1 MRLATWN
8 VNSARTRKQ
17 HIVDFLQHRDID
29 VLAVQETKCQDKQFP
44 AELFEDLGYDVAHV
58 GVNQWNG
65 VALLSR
71 VGLTDV
77 QRSFPGQPR
86 FHKDADAPQ
95 ELEPRAIGALCGG
108 VRVWSLYVPNGRSIF
123 DRHYDYKLRWLY
135 ALRNHVRQELVTD
148 PKQMMALV
156 GDFNVA
162 RCDEDVW
169 DREFFRGKTHVTP
182 AERVA
187 LEDLMDAG
195 QLRDIAGE
203 LTKNSW
209 TYWDYQGFRFDRDEG
224 MRIDY
229 QLASPALAKVAVSA
243 QVDKQARAA
252 QKASDHAPVIVEY
265 EVPKSPQ
272 GPESAKGAQTP
283 QGSQGAKGTSAA
295 AADSED

>member
-95 ELEPRAIGALCGG
+95 ELEPRAVGALCGG

-135 ALRNHVRQELVTD
+135 ALRNHVRQELATD

-162 RCDEDVW
+162 RRDEDVW

-265 EVPKSPQ
+265 EVP
-272 GPESAKGAQTP
+272 ESAKCAETP
-283 QGSQGAKGTSAA
+283 QGSESTKSTSASSS
-295 AADSED
+295 DSED